1 MSVKYTEELRPTLQ
15 CKTYPLGSF
24 EKYKY
29 VVICSYY
36 EGKYMLS
43 RHSRR
48 TTWETQGGHIE
59 ADETP
64 LEAARRE
71 LFEESGVTDAELIEV
86 CDYNAWC
93 EAGNANGVVFTAVIN
108 KPGELP
114 ESEMAEVKFFD
125 SLPDELTYPL
135 VTPVLFEKT
144 SAEARKHYYSKKVQ
158 ENEQI

>member
-15 CKTYPLGSF
+15 CKTFPLGSF
-24 EKYKY
+24 DKYKY

-43 RHSRR
+43 RHSKR

-59 ADETP
+59 AGETP
-64 LEAARRE
+64 MEAAKRE
-71 LFEESGVTDAELIEV
+71 LFEESGVTDAEIIPV

-93 EAGNANGVVFTAVIN
+93 DAGDANGIVYAAVIN
-108 KPGELP
+108 TPGELP

-125 SLPDELTYPL
+125 KLPDELTYPL
-135 VTPVLFEKT
+135 VTPVLFEETAK
-144 SAEARKHYYSKKVQ
+144 AARKFYYMKQVE
-158 ENEQI
+158 ENR